1 MNQLNF
7 LGLKYLELKCPPPI
21 VMFISALMAM
31 LIAQRDIGFIQQ
43 QLTNVYT
50 VIWPLVF
57 FIAGIA
63 LAIAGIKEFSRFK
76 TTIHPTHPE
85 HTSSLVTTGIYQ
97 LTRNPMYL
105 GLLVVLLGW
114 ADFLDSFLAFS
125 GPLFFFLYIS
135 AFQIKPEEVVMKSK
149 FGSEFSEYCSQV
161 RRWL

>member
-1 MNQLNF
+1 MNQLNY

-21 VMFISALMAM
+21 VMLISALMAM
-31 LIAQRDIGFIQQ
+31 IISQRNFEFIQQ
-43 QLTNVYT
+43 ELTNVDT
-50 VIWPLVF
+50 FIWPLVF
-57 FIAGIA
+57 LIAGIA
-63 LAIAGIKEFSRFK
+63 LAIAGIKEFAHFK

-114 ADFLDSFLAFS
+114 ADFLDSFLAFT

-135 AFQIKPEEVVMKSK
+135 VFQIKPEEVVMKSK
-149 FGSEFSEYCSQV
+149 FSSEFSEYCSHV